1 MRKLFSKARASVAR
15 RLTHLSTRRMLW
27 NYPELWTLFVCAC
40 VRGEHAYATPNGGRL
55 VPESW
60 RNDTKIDKS
69 HRIRQQNKT
78 FGRLQIKIANKRR
91 ARNGKYSKLKSILG
105 FRHKNVS
112 NGYFSFDN
120 PQLIASRRF
129 HLFYRKGDA
138 SAPAAIS
145 FHHLIRFSARR
156 EGYRRSRLSAVRIC
170 IFWPPRPRRNIQIR
184 FVYCMPRAHSV
195 CQLKERNEKKNTENV
210 RYDCSRDVPKQKAA
224 GAMLAATLGLR

>member
-1 MRKLFSKARASVAR
+1 MRKLFWKARACVAR
-15 RLTHLSTRRMLW
+15 GLGCCKIIQIS
-27 NYPELWTLFVCAC
+27 ELYLC
-40 VRGEHAYATPNGGRL
+40 VRACEANMRTLPRMAEGWFLSPDATIR
-55 VPESW
+55 
-60 RNDTKIDKS
+60 KS
-69 HRIRQQNKT
+69 INHTEFANRTSIRTQTT

-105 FRHKNVS
+105 FRYKNVS

-156 EGYRRSRLSAVRIC
+156 AGYRRSRLSAIRLC
-170 IFWPPRPRRNIQIR
+170 IF
-184 FVYCMPRAHSV
+184 
-195 CQLKERNEKKNTENV
+195 
-210 RYDCSRDVPKQKAA
+210 
-224 GAMLAATLGLR
+224 